1 MKKTVFEGMATAII
15 TPITENGIDYDAFGK
30 LIDWQIEQGIDA
42 IVVCGTTGEASTMTD
57 DEHRDAIAFAVIHAN
72 KRVPINRI
80 EEFMREKSEFILRA
94 LDKFASMPKK
104 EKVQYFGDEEIKAV
118 ILDICKKIYPSFEKR
133 GIKYPI
139 IKFRKM
145 TSRWG
150 SCNYVKGII
159 TFNTSLKYAPYEC
172 IEYVAYHEFC
182 HFLQANHSPLF
193 YKELEAVCPK
203 HRECRKVMKNIQI
216 R

>member
-1 MKKTVFEGMATAII
+1 MKKII
-15 TPITENGIDYDAFGK
+15 DLQGRSIEYTLEYKKVKNINLRIKQDGIF
-30 LIDWQIEQGIDA
+30 
-42 IVVCGTTGEASTMTD
+42 VSAS
-57 DEHRDAIAFAVIHAN
+57 
-72 KRVPINRI
+72 KRVSVKQI

-94 LDKFASMPKK
+94 VDRFACMSKK
-104 EKVQYFGDEEIKAV
+104 EKVQYFGDGEIKAV
-118 ILDICKKIYPSFEKR
+118 ILDICKKIYPVFEKR
-133 GIKYPI
+133 GVKYPQ

-145 TSRWG
+145 VSRWG

-159 TFNTSLKYAPYEC
+159 TFNTALKYVPYEC

-193 YKELEAVCPK
+193 YKELEAVCPRHK
-203 HRECRKVMKNIQI
+203 EYRKILIGISI